1 MATIN
6 NNNDNLTATTNVG
19 EEPTTIA
26 TPLPEEEPVF
36 IEEVDNEPDPYD
48 YQATASEGDEYNP
61 YDYESM
67 ESTGSGL
74 STETRYKPTPNQ
86 DRIAGLQQIQEDDA
100 KGNMSNPTVSF
111 QTGFVNDT
119 DATHQRRQKE
129 AVDQSRLSTAMAIE
143 DMAGDET
150 SLEILQTATPHLQ
163 RMLLE
168 QQEEYMDPEMG
179 PDKAHVDTAN
189 LAQLPDVDLEAYQ
202 KAYERETGKPFYL
215 PTDAEAR
222 DRMASELK
230 YMRAVS
236 EIADNR
242 SIGGKAVDLGVELAI
257 GTVLPVDSVRSESF
271 VSKVKK
277 DNSDSFIGNF
287 FSNAEDL
294 ESLNKTFWS
303 LKPKDREVMYRT
315 LVQNAKEVSDNPDVQ
330 KQLVTSVVFFGTKE
344 GVHIQQMLDVFGLAP
359 YVGAGVKLAKK
370 VTGVERKAAA
380 LRIEKLGG
388 TEAARERVFKIA
400 DRIAPQKALIEAKA
414 TTAARKA
421 EGFEEAVRTSKE
433 VEELLTKQA
442 MLDKGEVNKLAK
454 EFTTIARDL
463 SILGEADDAMVKA
476 SKLSHYGEKMTRRM
490 MSGVRASRGNPEIAS
505 KLAHAAMSHEEMA
518 KVIGTSQ
525 LDAAMSAV
533 PVAKLSFLT
542 EGAAPEIAGK
552 IHKALAQSDA
562 YMKEGLNV
570 LEASSTISRAEKEA
584 FIESKLAEIK
594 RQPDVV
600 DFTSRK
606 VTDIGNHEFSVEVIR
621 PDKTTEIISVPYE
634 RSAITGGFI
643 SGNSTKTGWAMANH
657 ALKYITS
664 ARAKL
669 GKEASEVYVDAVG
682 QVSLVESKVK
692 AGLTKEA
699 RQVFKGLNKGSKD
712 KVQAVIEKG
721 TLSSE
726 EYSYND
732 LVKGGRPDMP
742 QLTNDE
748 YISYAKF
755 RVLCDHLWELNNA
768 GIRREMV
775 KKGTKRIKVG
785 DYDLFG
791 EKVSPEQAR
800 KMVRE
805 EFSTKAGF
813 GERSRIFVLAE
824 KQPLRFSS
832 FSGKMERPIGAITTE
847 PGVLSQTQL
856 EVGLQNGKYQ
866 LRKIVSDPVQDA
878 VDGNVFYKYVLVD
891 ESAVSELPR
900 NVTRKRKG
908 WSPLIYQDANFFVK
922 VNNRNAIIDGKPQ
935 TFLTT
940 ERAFT
945 NIKDA
950 ETFAK
955 QLNESGKF
963 GEGVEAKVFRDR
975 ELSPIDR
982 EEMQVQMMGGY
993 TSAARKS
1000 ERLRMGLDGQ
1010 EAAFVTPAEA
1020 IVKYMDVA
1028 AKRYAASQNKTE
1040 LMQRWMKEANIHLP
1054 KEYQADIQT
1063 FHGMRGVV
1071 ETQVKDAIVRD
1082 KLLEA
1087 HDQITTMLGHYGTEE
1102 GTLSRIW
1109 TNAIEGTLMRSD
1121 SSLIRK
1127 FGHTMYRFD
1136 GSTIPNLIRS
1146 VTTNVLL
1153 GWYNPAQLVV
1163 QGSAFAQAM
1172 LISPRHAGTAL
1183 KLALKAGYDDL
1194 AFDSSKALRKS
1205 GKFSKDELEFMEAWR
1220 RSGLRETVL
1229 THNDDF
1235 HGVRNGIATDRSLIG
1250 RIKDK
1255 NMLFFEMGELFNT
1268 RFSFATAYSEWK
1280 AANKGKVL
1288 DDAALRHIAA
1298 RTDVLKI
1305 RMMDNNRAGF
1315 QRNSLAAI
1323 PTQFWQVTTKTFESM
1338 LGSDLTA
1345 AEKGR
1350 LFAGQLAF
1358 WGTAGTGIDWVSSQ
1372 VMSAMGVEPEEI
1384 PDGYTMVRQGMV
1396 NTLLH
1401 SFGADVEI
1409 GSRANMFAA
1418 PKELLEK
1425 ILDPETPLWEVVGG
1439 PSGSVL
1445 RRGKQAATN
1454 AKYAATGV
1462 MNSDDISL
1470 GDFEKAAI
1478 ILSESVAEIPSSTR
1492 NLIKARIMSQ
1502 SQAMVNSRGEPIWET
1517 DYNRQTILMK
1527 AFGFATT
1534 DEMNYFKLRPKM
1546 RIEKSEENA
1555 YVDALINIQN
1565 KYAYTLGGDETDNY
1579 EAGRQIKQFAINAVL
1594 SGIKDP
1600 ETKRRIIVKYEQ
1612 RVMKGTGTKEEYI
1625 RKMLQNYLINGTE
1638 LVDPTQMYNPMVVE
1652 QAKDIYGE

>member
-1 MATIN
+1 MNNKEENVYMAIDNQTIPTEQQEN
-6 NNNDNLTATTNVG
+6 VAVEQEAPTAM
-19 EEPTTIA
+19 
-26 TPLPEEEPVF
+26 F
-36 IEEVDNEPDPYD
+36 FDEVDNEPDPYD
-48 YQATASEGDEYNP
+48 YNVDNTGDDDPYNYESDEYSL
-61 YDYESM
+61 DSQRM
-67 ESTGSGL
+67 S
-74 STETRYKPTPNQ
+74 TPNQ
-86 DRIAGLQQIQEDDA
+86 DRVAGLQQVQEDSA
-100 KGNMSNPTVSF
+100 KGQMKNPTTSY
-111 QTGFVNDT
+111 QNGFVNDT
-119 DATHQRRQKE
+119 EQSHRRRQRE

-143 DMAGDET
+143 SMTTTPE
-150 SLEILQTATPHLQ
+150 QTEMLTLATPHLQ

-168 QQEEYMDPEMG
+168 QQEEYMEPEMG
-179 PDKAHVDTAN
+179 PDKAHVDTADLVQLEDVN
-189 LAQLPDVDLEAYQ
+189 LKAYQ

-215 PTDAEAR
+215 PKDTEAR
-222 DRMASELK
+222 ERMASELK
-230 YMRAVS
+230 YMRAIS
-236 EIADNR
+236 KIADDR
-242 SIGGKAVDLGVELAI
+242 SVGGKAVDLGVELAI
-257 GTVLPVDSVRSESF
+257 STVLPVDSVRSESF
-271 VSKVKK
+271 VDKVKK
-277 DNSDSFIGNF
+277 DHSGSFIGKF

-294 ESLNKTFWS
+294 EDLNRTFWS
-303 LKPKDREVMYRT
+303 LAPKDREVMYRT
-315 LVQNAKEVSDNPDVQ
+315 LEQNAKEVSDNPDVQ
-330 KQLVTSVVFFGTKE
+330 KQLVSSVVFFGTKE
-344 GVHIQQMLDVFGLAP
+344 GTQIQQLMDVAGLAP
-359 YVGAGVKLAKK
+359 YVGAGVKAVRK
-370 VTGVERKAAA
+370 VTGLERKAAA

-388 TEAARERVFKIA
+388 TEAARERVYALA
-400 DRIAPQKALIEAKA
+400 DRLSPQRSLIETKA
-414 TTAARKA
+414 EVAARKA
-421 EGFEEAVRTSKE
+421 EGL
-433 VEELLTKQA
+433 EELVQTGKEATEVLAKTAQ
-442 MLDKGEVNKLAK
+442 LDKKQVDVLVK
-454 EFTTIARDL
+454 EFNTVTRDL
-463 SILGEADDAMVKA
+463 AILGEADEAMVDAVKLGHYG
-476 SKLSHYGEKMTRRM
+476 SKLNRRM
-490 MSGVRASRGNPEIAS
+490 LSGVRASRGNPETAA

-533 PVAKLSFLT
+533 PVAKLAFLT
-542 EGAAPEIAGK
+542 EGASPEIASK

-562 YMKEGLNV
+562 YMKEGMNV
-570 LEASSTISRAEKEA
+570 LEASSTISRSEKEA
-584 FIESKLAEIK
+584 FINSKLAEIK

-600 DFTSRK
+600 DFSAKK
-606 VTDIGNHEFSVEVIR
+606 VEVGNHDFSVEVIR
-621 PDKTTEIISVPYE
+621 PDGNTEIITVPYE
-634 RSAITGGFI
+634 ISAVTGGFI

-657 ALKYITS
+657 SLKYITS

-669 GKEASEVYVDAVG
+669 GKEASAVYVDAVG
-682 QVSLVESKVK
+682 QVSLAESKVK
-692 AGLTKEA
+692 AGLVKEA
-699 RQVFKGLNKGSKD
+699 RQVFKGLSKGSKE
-712 KVQAVIEKG
+712 KVQAVIHKG
-721 TLSSE
+721 TLANE

-748 YISYAKF
+748 YVSYAKF
-755 RVLCDHLWELNNA
+755 RVLCDHLWEINNA

-785 DYDLFG
+785 DYDVFG
-791 EKVSPEQAR
+791 EKVSPETAR

-805 EFSTKAGF
+805 EFATKAGF
-813 GERSRIFVLAE
+813 GERSRIYVPAE

-856 EVGLQNGKYQ
+856 EIGLQNGRYQ
-866 LRKIVSDPVQDA
+866 LRKVVSDPVQDA
-878 VDGNVFYKYVLVD
+878 VEGNVFYKYILVGEEHVED
-891 ESAVSELPR
+891 LPR
-900 NVTRKRKG
+900 NVTRKRVG
-908 WSPLIYQDANFFVK
+908 WSPLIYEDANFFVK
-922 VNNRNAIIDGKPQ
+922 VNNRHAIIDGKPQ
-935 TFLTT
+935 SFLTT

-945 NIKDA
+945 NIADA
-950 ETFAK
+950 EKFAK
-955 QLNESGKF
+955 QMNESGQLAD
-963 GEGVEAKVFRDR
+963 GVEAKVFRDR

-1010 EAAFVTPAEA
+1010 EATFVSPAEA
-1020 IVKYMDVA
+1020 IVKYMDVT

-1040 LMQRWMKEANIHLP
+1040 LMKRWMNEANVHLP

-1071 ETQVKDAIVRD
+1071 ETQVKDAIVKD

-1087 HDQITTMLGHYGTEE
+1087 HDQITTMLGHYGTDE
-1102 GTLSRIW
+1102 GTLSRVW

-1121 SSLIRK
+1121 STLIRK
-1127 FGHTMYRFD
+1127 FGHTLYRFD
-1136 GSTIPNLIRS
+1136 GSTIPNFIRS
-1146 VTTNVLL
+1146 VTTHVLL
-1153 GWYNPAQLVV
+1153 GWYNPAQLIV
-1163 QGSAFAQAM
+1163 QGSAFAQAL

-1183 KLALKAGYDDL
+1183 RLALKAGYDDL
-1194 AFDSSKALRKS
+1194 AFDSSEALRKS

-1235 HGVRNGIATDRSLIG
+1235 HGVRNGIAIDRSLIG

-1288 DDAALRHIAA
+1288 DGAALRHIAA

-1350 LFAGQLAF
+1350 LFVGQLAF

-1372 VMSAMGVEPEEI
+1372 VMSAIGVEPEEV
-1384 PDGYTMVRQGMV
+1384 PDGFTMVRQGMV

-1401 SFGADVEI
+1401 TFGADVEI
-1409 GSRANMFAA
+1409 GTRANMFAA
-1418 PKELLEK
+1418 PAELLEK
-1425 ILDPETPLWEVVGG
+1425 LLNPETPLWEVLGG
-1439 PSGSVL
+1439 PSGSVA
-1445 RRGKQAATN
+1445 RRGKQTATN
-1454 AKYAATGV
+1454 IKYAATGI
-1462 MNSDDISL
+1462 MNSDDLSL
-1470 GDFEKAAI
+1470 GDFEKAAVI
-1478 ILSESVAEIPSSTR
+1478 IGKSIAEFPSSTR

-1517 DYNRQTILMK
+1517 DYNRQTIVLK
-1527 AFGFATT
+1527 ALGLQTT
-1534 DEMNYFKLRPKM
+1534 DEANYFKLRPSM

-1555 YVDALINIQN
+1555 YVDALINIQS
-1565 KYAYTLGGDETDNY
+1565 KYAYTLGGDESDNY
-1579 EAGRQIKQFAINAVL
+1579 QAGREVKQFASNAVL
-1594 SGIKDP
+1594 SSIKDP

-1612 RVMKGTGTKEEYI
+1612 RIQNGTGTKEEYI
-1625 RKMLQNYLINGTE
+1625 RKMLQNYLVNGTE
-1638 LVDPTQMYNPMVVE
+1638 LVDPTEMYNPMVVK
-1652 QAKDIYGE
+1652 QAKEIYGE